1 MNTMQPYQKPRTMW
15 AYVPMILCGKKIIK
29 SGLFPILCLILFH
42 PHIDAATVDT
52 VSIYSNAMHKDFKCV
67 VIKPDSY
74 KKKKNSYP
82 VVYLLHGYGGWY
94 SNWIIRVPDL
104 KKYADEYKLMI
115 VCPDGGYSSWY
126 FDSPIDS
133 TMKYETYIGTEV
145 PAYIDANYRTIKD
158 RKARAITGLS
168 MGGHG
173 ALFLAFRHAEIFG
186 ACGSMSGG
194 VDLNYSRNKFDIIK
208 RIGDTTSHADNWKNY
223 MVINMI
229 ENYPKDSLAI
239 TVDCGI
245 NDELYTEAN
254 RNFHK
259 KMLQLKIPHDYSE
272 RPGRHNWDYW
282 RNSIQYHLLFFRNYF
297 DKMKK

>member
-1 MNTMQPYQKPRTMW
+1 MRY
-15 AYVPMILCGKKIIK
+15 
-29 SGLFPILCLILFH
+29 LFTIAVLLLFQTSK
-42 PHIDAATVDT
+42 AATVDT

-173 ALFLAFRHAEIFG
+173 ALFLAFRHAETFG

-208 RIGDTTSHADNWKNY
+208 RIGDTASHADNWKNY
-223 MVINMI
+223 MVINLI

-272 RPGRHNWDYW
+272 RPGKHNWDYW

-297 DKMKK
+297 DRGK